1 MKKYIKNSTDNET
14 WSVSDWLDW
23 FDFGYEWSDEP
34 NSEGEIGWAFVDYQG
49 VYLGDIAD
57 ERYDDPRDM
66 IGRIADGSIYWMDYI
81 DHDLEDEYGYTGPED
96 LKSEYDWAKE
106 NLQEISPALVQLI
119 YYALHPEELTVDIEK
134 KK

>member
-14 WSVSDWLDW
+14 WSVSDW
-23 FDFGYEWSDEP
+23 
-34 NSEGEIGWAFVDYQG
+34 I
-49 VYLGDIAD
+49 
-57 ERYDDPRDM
+57 
-66 IGRIADGSIYWMDYI
+66 DYI
-81 DHDLEDEYGYTGPED
+81 DQDLEDEYGYTGPDD